1 MKKQI
6 KKIETIEN
14 VLGEDFYYGTSI
26 NNVLKNLS
34 KDEKKLRKEILER
47 KSQKTTLRTKVI
59 ANMLLHRK
67 NGTLSEE
74 QVAEFKKIS
83 FEDAEAN
90 VLWHAIQYKAE
101 NDTTLSV
108 MDLYASGYNALI
120 TAWSNFMVKD
130 EKTIEKNIR
139 DDKMPFASFKTFSE
153 PYIKNSIACEIIKQ
167 KAIDNHTFDMPKT
180 AKFYSKKVSIYV
192 QSIICMTGKM
202 PSCEEIAA
210 NLDISVRTVKSILY
224 ILEIGGKSEE
234 DIQEAEILKDLD
246 FSTVVCEDLNPM
258 EKTIQEASKNA
269 FWAGALEVLGERNYE
284 ILSKYF
290 VKGETLQN
298 IANEYGLSKE
308 RVRQIIDESEKKIKN
323 NPSLLETLIDSARK

>member
-6 KKIETIEN
+6 KKIETIED

-90 VLWHAIQYKAE
+90 ILWHAIQYKAE

-108 MDLYASGYNALI
+108 MDLYASGYNSLI

-130 EKTIEKNIR
+130 EKTVEKNIR
-139 DDKMPFASFKTFSE
+139 DDKTVFASFKTYSE
-153 PYIKNSIACEIIKQ
+153 PYIKNSIACKIIKQ
-167 KAIDNHTFDMPKT
+167 KTIDNHTW
-180 AKFYSKKVSIYV
+180 
-192 QSIICMTGKM
+192 C
-202 PSCEEIAA
+202 PSH
-210 NLDISVRTVKSILY
+210 K
-224 ILEIGGKSEE
+224 
-234 DIQEAEILKDLD
+234 IQ
-246 FSTVVCEDLNPM
+246 T
-258 EKTIQEASKNA
+258 
-269 FWAGALEVLGERNYE
+269 
-284 ILSKYF
+284 SKYF
-290 VKGETLQN
+290 
-298 IANEYGLSKE
+298 
-308 RVRQIIDESEKKIKN
+308 
-323 NPSLLETLIDSARK
+323 